1 MVLFGGLRVAISYGT
16 SMSTSETT
24 FSTIKPS
31 DALPLRGHALF
42 LDVRTPAEFEDA
54 HIDGAVLH
62 PVTELQ
68 PNEVRAA
75 LQGKTCCIVVCGS
88 GGRATRAA
96 EQLVASNIPE
106 LRVLEGGMKAWRA
119 QGLPVIEG
127 KKTISIERQV
137 RIGAG
142 SLVVLGS
149 VLALFVHPAWIGL
162 SAFVGA
168 GLVFAGVTDT
178 CGMALVL
185 ARMPWNAKPKSACQ
199 WRPQGPSCN
208 A

>member
-1 MVLFGGLRVAISYGT
+1 
-16 SMSTSETT
+16 MSTSVTS
-24 FSTIKPS
+24 FSIIKPS
-31 DALPLRGHALF
+31 DALPLKGQALF

-54 HIDGAVLH
+54 HIDGALLH
-62 PVTELQ
+62 PVTELR
-68 PNEVRAA
+68 PNDVQTA
-75 LQGKTCCIVVCGS
+75 LEGKTCCVVVCGS
-88 GGRATRAA
+88 GGRATKAA
-96 EQLVASNIPE
+96 EQLAAANIPG

-142 SLVVLGS
+142 SLVLVGS
-149 VLALFVHPAWIGL
+149 VLALLAHPGWIGL

-168 GLVFAGVTDT
+168 GLIFAGVTDT

-199 WRPQGPSCN
+199 WRPQDPSH
-208 A
+208 AA

>member
-1 MVLFGGLRVAISYGT
+1 MSSAQT
-16 SMSTSETT
+16 S
-24 FSTIKPS
+24 FSTIRPN
-31 DALPLRGHALF
+31 DALALKGQALF

-54 HIDGAVLH
+54 HIDGATLH
-62 PVTELQ
+62 PVTELK
-68 PNEVRAA
+68 PSEVTTA
-75 LQGKTCCIVVCGS
+75 LKGKSYCVVVCGS
-88 GGRATRAA
+88 GGRATKAA
-96 EQLVASNIPE
+96 ERLAASGIPG

-119 QGLPVIEG
+119 QGLPVVEG

-149 VLALFVHPAWIGL
+149 VLALVVHPGWIAL

-168 GLVFAGVTDT
+168 GLVFSGVTDT

-185 ARMPWNAKPKSACQ
+185 ARMPWNAKPKTACEF
-199 WRPQGPSCN
+199 RPQGPSC
-208 A
+208 AA

>member
-1 MVLFGGLRVAISYGT
+1 
-16 SMSTSETT
+16 MSTAQPS
-24 FSTIKPS
+24 FSTISPN
-31 DALPLRGHALF
+31 DALALKGQALF

-54 HIDGAVLH
+54 HIDGATLQ
-62 PVTELQ
+62 PVTDLK
-68 PNEVRAA
+68 PSEVTTA
-75 LQGKTCCIVVCGS
+75 LHGKSCCVVVCGS
-88 GGRATRAA
+88 GGRATKAA
-96 EQLVASNIPE
+96 EQLAAAGISG

-119 QGLPVIEG
+119 QGLPVVEG

-149 VLALFVHPAWIGL
+149 VLALVIHPGWIAV

-185 ARMPWNAKPKSACQ
+185 ARMPWNAKPKTACEF
-199 WRPQGPSCN
+199 RPQGPSC
-208 A
+208 AA

>member
-1 MVLFGGLRVAISYGT
+1 
-16 SMSTSETT
+16 MSDSQNS
-24 FSTIKPS
+24 FSTVTPH
-31 DALPLRGHALF
+31 DALPLKGQALF

-62 PVTELQ
+62 PVTELK
-68 PNEVRAA
+68 PSEVQAA
-75 LQGKTCCIVVCGS
+75 LQGKSCCVVVCGS
-88 GGRATRAA
+88 GGRATKAA
-96 EQLVASNIPE
+96 QQLAAANIAG

-119 QGLPVIEG
+119 QGLPVVEG

-149 VLALFVHPAWIGL
+149 LLALLVNPAWIAL

-185 ARMPWNAKPKSACQ
+185 ARMPWNAKPKTACEF
-199 WRPQGPSCN
+199 RPQGPSC
-208 A
+208 AA